1 MNAKKTTSTILLTLG
16 TLAALVSCGAGK
28 EVDRPSA
35 ETLLTNIESNTTTQT
50 KLTATGTASGSSKG
64 TMTTVVNLDEK
75 FIHSVSDETTT
86 SGGST
91 TNEKVDSYMYLSN
104 SVFYSVD
111 AIAKTYT
118 EEDNAALAGVAW
130 EAAATIFKSSVMNVT
145 TTAAASILSELKAY
159 DSSEPTDVKLSY
171 HSTGDGNITVDS
183 TETQASSGTSKTEA
197 SKYVFDKNLLI
208 ENDVDDGETK
218 QVTKYSW
225 GNAKVSIPD
234 ISKFTK
240 K

>member
-64 TMTTVVNLDEK
+64 TMTAVVNLDEK

-111 AIAKTYT
+111 AIAKTY
-118 EEDNAALAGVAW
+118 
-130 EAAATIFKSSVMNVT
+130 
-145 TTAAASILSELKAY
+145 
-159 DSSEPTDVKLSY
+159 
-171 HSTGDGNITVDS
+171 
-183 TETQASSGTSKTEA
+183 
-197 SKYVFDKNLLI
+197 
-208 ENDVDDGETK
+208 
-218 QVTKYSW
+218 
-225 GNAKVSIPD
+225 
-234 ISKFTK
+234 
-240 K
+240 